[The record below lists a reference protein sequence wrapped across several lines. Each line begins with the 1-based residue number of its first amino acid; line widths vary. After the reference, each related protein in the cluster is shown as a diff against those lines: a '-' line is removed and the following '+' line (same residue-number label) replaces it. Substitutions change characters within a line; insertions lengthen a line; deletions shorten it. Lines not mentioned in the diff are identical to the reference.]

1 MSAAMIVKAWI
12 DGAVD
17 LEEGPTMRQPAN
29 GAEAR
34 HRRRASIPGDASRRF
49 LEVITASGANMGG
62 NDANTLL
69 NSILLDA
76 RDLLK
81 ATRVAIMLY
90 DAADRTVEILDI
102 GAPAFPGRIVELGEG
117 VAGRVIQS
125 GQPLVIA
132 NYPQWQGKISGEA
145 PGLPIMSA
153 VAVPLRNR
161 ATTIGAMT
169 AHSSEPDR
177 SFTDDDAHMLEV
189 FADVAMLA
197 LSHFSMYEELRTLN
211 SRLGQRVRERT
222 RALQQ
227 STEEVARKNEQ
238 LQELIVGIGKVQNE
252 ERQRIAQDIHD
263 GVMQTL
269 TGAIFELKALE
280 TAAGPDGSFAP
291 QVRIARELLRQL
303 ESELRAVIHDMQ
315 PVDLPGGG
323 LIAAIESQ
331 AQVLQSRYGIRCRVQ
346 VFGKQRTLPHPVEVA
361 ALRIVKE
368 ALSNVQLHSSAI
380 LVDVELRMLRKEV
393 RILVRDYGDGFIP
406 DQPDGERAH
415 LGISGMRRR
424 AEALKGTFSL
434 ESTPGGGTVVQVS
447 LPAGQWE

>member
-1 MSAAMIVKAWI
+1 MSVKARI
-12 DGAVD
+12 DGDVD
-17 LEEGPTMRQPAN
+17 LEEDLRMRQLAQD
-29 GAEAR
+29 AEVR
-34 HRRRASIPGDASRRF
+34 PRRRASIPGDASRRF
-49 LEVITASGANMGG
+49 LEVVTASGANKRG
-62 NDANTLL
+62 NDAHTLL
-69 NSILLDA
+69 NSILLEA

-90 DAADRTVEILDI
+90 DATDRTVEILDI
-102 GAPAFPGRIVELGEG
+102 GTPAFPGRIVQLGEG
-117 VAGRVIQS
+117 AAGRVIQS

-132 NYPQWQGKISGEA
+132 DWEQWPGKISGET
-145 PGLPIMSA
+145 PGLPIVSA
-153 VAVPLRNR
+153 VAVPLRNGT
-161 ATTIGAMT
+161 TTIGAMT

-238 LQELIVGIGKVQNE
+238 LQELIVGIGQVQNE
-252 ERQRIAQDIHD
+252 ERQRVAQDIHD

-280 TAAGPDGSFAP
+280 TATSPDGSFAP
-291 QVRIARELLRQL
+291 QVRIVRELLRQL
-303 ESELRAVIHDMQ
+303 EAELRAVIQDMQ
-315 PVDLPGGG
+315 SVDLPGGG
-323 LIAAIESQ
+323 LIAAIEGQ

-380 LVDVELRMLRKEV
+380 LVDVELRILRKEL

-424 AEALKGTFSL
+424 AEAIRGSFLL

-447 LPAGQWE
+447 LPTGQSE